1 MAPHIL
7 RPNNGTVFPV
17 ITNNPYRKALNTIKR
32 RNNLNKE
39 IKYYKDEIAT
49 LMNYIRNNP
58 GGQPNIKSAKA
69 RSALSYQ
76 NALKKLERER
86 NTLQGGK
93 KTRKYR

>member
-1 MAPHIL
+1 ML
-7 RPNNGTVFPV
+7 RPNNGTVAPI
-17 ITNNPYRKALNTIKR
+17 ITNNPYRKVLNTVKR

-39 IKYYKDEIAT
+39 IQRYKAEINGLMKYIT
-49 LMNYIRNNP
+49 NNP

-86 NTLQGGK
+86 NLLQGGK